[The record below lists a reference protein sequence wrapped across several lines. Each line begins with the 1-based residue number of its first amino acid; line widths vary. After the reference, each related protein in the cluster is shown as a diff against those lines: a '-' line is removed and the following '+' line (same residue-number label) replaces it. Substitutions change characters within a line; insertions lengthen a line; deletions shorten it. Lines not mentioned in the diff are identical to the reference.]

1 MKTTADFTNDNAS
14 MSDSKTESRVFTIE
28 IGTEGRVVCELLLA
42 EVSRI
47 EHQQNPF
54 LNINRDMKKERKS

>member
-1 MKTTADFTNDNAS
+1 